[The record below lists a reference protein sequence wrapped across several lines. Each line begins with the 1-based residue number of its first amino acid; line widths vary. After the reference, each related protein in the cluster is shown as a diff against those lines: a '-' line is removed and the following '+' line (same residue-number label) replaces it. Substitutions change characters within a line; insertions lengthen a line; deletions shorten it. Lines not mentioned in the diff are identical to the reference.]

1 VAKAL
6 YYGVPMVLVPWDRD
20 QPGVAARAAALGVA
34 EVVARHDLTEQRLS
48 AAIDRVLGN
57 PHYQEHAARIASRL
71 QARDAV
77 TMARTRIE
85 ELLETT

>member
-1 VAKAL
+1 
-6 YYGVPMVLVPWDRD
+6 
-20 QPGVAARAAALGVA
+20 
-34 EVVARHDLTEQRLS
+34 VARHDLTEQRLS

-71 QARDAV
+71 QAQDAV
-77 TMARTRIE
+77 AMARVRIE